1 MTKAKEHLTQLKIR
15 TEIVSKDLLQN
26 ALDAE
31 KRVMS
36 SETAVRVS
44 TLKSLYGMIRKNST
58 SLKSG
63 LTSQNMETYRV

>member
-44 TLKSLYGMIRKNST
+44 TLKSLYGMIGKNST